1 MREIIFL
8 LILLGV
14 ILIASKFNVSVLISD
29 EFYRKKI
36 RKTNTYVII
45 LTKKEESRYIIGVE
59 KSDKSKENLD
69 FIYSLNKFGS
79 SDRKIGKAAVGGI

>member
-1 MREIIFL
+1 M
-8 LILLGV
+8 
-14 ILIASKFNVSVLISD
+14 ILITSKFNVSVLISD

-79 SDRKIGKAAVGGI
+79 IDRKIGKAAVGGI